1 MINIETEKQIRLE
14 DYRGII
20 DDNLFDE
27 IEELAKELKGIRV
40 CHINTT
46 SYGGGVAEILHQE
59 VPLANSLGLKV
70 DWKTL
75 KGSSEFFEVTKKIHN
90 ALQGSDL
97 NISEKEWQIYKSCNL
112 DEANKIKPDDYDIIF
127 VHDPQPA
134 LLLNSMER
142 NDTMWVW
149 RCHLDLSNSDKAVA
163 ERVGNFLKNYD
174 AYIFTMQKYV
184 FKNLKRNIN
193 IIAPAIDPL
202 GEKNKIISKEEAG
215 KYVRKFGIDASR
227 PLITQVSRFDPW
239 KDPKGVIDA
248 YRIAKREIP
257 DLQLALAASMAD
269 DDPEGEVVLKETR
282 EYAGDDK
289 DIFFLI
295 NLNKDYSDVA
305 INALQTYSD
314 IILQK
319 SIREG
324 FGLTVAEALWKKTP
338 VIGGNVGGIPM
349 QIENGES
356 GYLVNTPEECA
367 EKIVYLLENK
377 EFAKKMGECGHEHVR
392 KHFLL
397 PRLLRDEMK
406 VMAELLVTEKV

>member
-1 MINIETEKQIRLE
+1 MISVQTEKIELE

-20 DDNLFDE
+20 DDELFDE
-27 IEELAKELKGIRV
+27 IEVLAKELKGIRV

-70 DWKTL
+70 DWKTM

-90 ALQGSDL
+90 ALQGADIH
-97 NISEKEWQIYKSCNL
+97 ISEKEWQIYRSCNI
-112 DEANKIKPDDYDIIF
+112 DASKKIKPSDYDVFFI
-127 VHDPQPA
+127 HDPQPA
-134 LLLNSMER
+134 LMLNCLAR
-142 NDTMWVW
+142 NGAKWVW
-149 RCHLDLSNSDKAVA
+149 RCHLDLSTPNEKVQKQI
-163 ERVGNFLKNYD
+163 GNFLENYN
-174 AYIFTMQKYV
+174 AYIFTMKQYV
-184 FKNLKRNIN
+184 FKNIKRDVH

-202 GEKNKIISKEEAG
+202 CVKNRRISKSEARS
-215 KYVRKFGIDASR
+215 VVESFGIDADK
-227 PLITQVSRFDPW
+227 PLVTQVSRFDPW

-257 DLQLALAASMAD
+257 GLQLALAASMAD
-269 DDPEGEVVLKETR
+269 DDPEGEIVLKETR
-282 EYAGDDK
+282 EYAGADK

-295 NLNKDYSDVA
+295 NLNKDYGDVA
-305 INALQTYSD
+305 INALQTYSNS
-314 IILQK
+314 IIQK

-356 GYLVNTPEECA
+356 GYLVNTSEECA

-377 EFAKKMGECGHEHVR
+377 EFAKKMGECGREHIR
-392 KHFLL
+392 KKFLL

-406 VMAELLVTEKV
+406 VMAELLVAEKV